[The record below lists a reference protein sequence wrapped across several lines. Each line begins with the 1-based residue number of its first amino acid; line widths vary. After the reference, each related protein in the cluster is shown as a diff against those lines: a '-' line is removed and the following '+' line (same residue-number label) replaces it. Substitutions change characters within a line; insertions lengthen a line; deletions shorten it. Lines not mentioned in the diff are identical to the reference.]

1 MLTPFANPRDVANIW
16 RPLVD
21 QAEEDRVMF
30 LLVKASD
37 QVRDEVPKVKGLSVD
52 ERIAAGTL
60 RPETVQ
66 GVVVDMVH
74 RLVSVPRYVRQRS
87 VTIDND
93 TKSETLDA
101 SVSSGEM
108 TITDREM
115 ARLMGRKGG
124 RPKAFTV
131 TPARCAPYM
140 GRSWI

>member
-1 MLTPFANPRDVANIW
+1 MLDPFAYPRDLANIW

-21 QAEEDRVMF
+21 NAETDKVLY

-37 QVRDEVPKVKGLSVD
+37 QVRDEVPLVQGMTVD
-52 ERIAAGTL
+52 QRVAAGTL
-60 RPETVQ
+60 RPETVK

-74 RLVSVPRYVRQRS
+74 RLVSVPRYMRQTS
-87 VTIDND
+87 VTIDGD
-93 TKSETLDA
+93 TKSGTLDA

-115 ARLMGRKGG
+115 ARLTGRKAG
-124 RPKAFTV
+124 RPKAFTIV
-131 TPARCAPYM
+131 PSG